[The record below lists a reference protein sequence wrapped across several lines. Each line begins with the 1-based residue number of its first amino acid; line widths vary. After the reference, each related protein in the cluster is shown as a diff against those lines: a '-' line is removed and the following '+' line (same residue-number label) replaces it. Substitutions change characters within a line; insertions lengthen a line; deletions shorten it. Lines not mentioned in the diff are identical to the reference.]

1 MSEHRQCR
9 SCGMCSND
17 PRFEVASG
25 QQYGH
30 IIWGE
35 CPEICGPMEPVLE
48 SRRIRFI
55 FAWYDLWIGAY
66 WDRAA
71 RRLYLMVP
79 MVGVSIDFGKGDCR

>member
-1 MSEHRQCR
+1 MTEHRQCR

-17 PRFEVASG
+17 PRFIQATGEAR
-25 QQYGH
+25 GH
-30 IIWGE
+30 VIPGAP
-35 CPEICGPMEPVLE
+35 PELCGPLEPVLE

-66 WDRAA
+66 WDRDA

-79 MVGVSIDFGKGDCR
+79 TVGVSIDFGKGDCR